1 MRREIEVGK
10 RGRGVHWKKEKN
22 CDGSARDED
31 GKEGSRKGDR

>member
-1 MRREIEVGK
+1 MRRGIEVGK
-10 RGRGVHWKKEKN
+10 RGRGVHWKEKN